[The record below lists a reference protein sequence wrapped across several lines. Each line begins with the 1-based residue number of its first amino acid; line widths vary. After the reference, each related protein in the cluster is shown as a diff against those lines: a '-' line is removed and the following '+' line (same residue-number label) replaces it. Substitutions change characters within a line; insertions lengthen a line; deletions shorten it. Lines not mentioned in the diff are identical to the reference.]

1 MRIILASQSPR
12 RHELLKR
19 VVPEF
24 EIQVANI
31 DEDALTVSDP
41 YETAMKLA
49 ELKAAAVLTL
59 NPDALVIGSD
69 TVVALEAEAGWVQYS
84 KPTNPDDAFRILST
98 LRGRTHSVI
107 TGVAVLSASR
117 REVFFDETKVT
128 FHPVT
133 DSQIWEYIETGEPMD
148 KAGAYGAQGMGSFLV
163 ANLDG
168 SFDTVVGL
176 PVSTLKKFFESV
188 LRNS

>member
-59 NPDALVIGSD
+59 NPDAIVIGSD
-69 TVVALEAEAGWVQYS
+69 TVVALETEAGWVQYS

-117 REVFFDETKVT
+117 REVFFDEAKVT

-176 PVSTLKKFFESV
+176 PVEKLCVVLSESIK
-188 LRNS
+188 R